1 LANPASSTDSNVSE
15 TEKLPVLKNVSMLQS
30 IRVVLSTCNFP
41 EGQEKPDLIS
51 KWLLIMR
58 ACVFSM
64 TIFSGVIGGMFAIFA
79 VVATPGGDIF
89 SLNWL
94 NFLLAVIAITL
105 SHAINN
111 MLNDYFDLRGG
122 VDDDEY
128 VRAMYAPHPVLSG
141 LVSKVKLLSVVALFN
156 IIFLAITLYFFF
168 TGFELALVFAI
179 LGVFLS
185 LAYVAPPFNFKKR
198 GLGEF
203 SVLFVWGPLMTGVV
217 YYVTVGNIAV
227 STDFVLILLATF
239 PYAITVT
246 TVLFGKHIDKFVADT
261 AKNINTLPV
270 ILGEKLARQVTQILM
285 ISFYPLVFL
294 LLWFKVVG
302 IAVLLV
308 FLALPTLYK
317 SLKVYNKP
325 KPDDSGEKWTGWPLF
340 FVGWSFYHSRAAGGL
355 FILGLV
361 INIIIGLVA
370 PDFLFLQD
378 IFGI

>member
-1 LANPASSTDSNVSE
+1 
-15 TEKLPVLKNVSMLQS
+15 
-30 IRVVLSTCNFP
+30 
-41 EGQEKPDLIS
+41 
-51 KWLLIMR
+51 
-58 ACVFSM
+58 
-64 TIFSGVIGGMFAIFA
+64 MFAIFA
-79 VVATPGGDIF
+79 VVASNGDIF
-89 SLNWL
+89 SLNWF

-168 TGFELALVFAI
+168 TGYELALVFAI
-179 LGVFLS
+179 LGFFLS
-185 LAYVAPPFNFKKR
+185 IAYVAPPFNFKKR

-203 SVLFVWGPLMTGVV
+203 SVLLVWGPLMTGVV
-217 YYVTVGNIAV
+217 YYVTMGTIDV
-227 STDFVLILLATF
+227 FILLAPF
-239 PYAITVT
+239 PYAIT
-246 TVLFGKHIDKFVADT
+246 VADT

-285 ISFYPLVFL
+285 ISYYPLVFL

-355 FILGLV
+355 FILGLL
-361 INIIIGLVA
+361 INIIIGLIA

-378 IFGI
+378 IFGL